1 MLKVIAKAAL
11 AGGLLVS
18 TVAAANAGEN
28 AWYVSGAGGVSF
40 FNDANFDLSGGGG
53 DFEASYNPGFAFV
66 AAGGRQFDFGLRVE
80 GEIGYRQASVDT
92 VKFSGA
98 SGSTTASGHS
108 SALSFMAN
116 GLYDFD
122 LGSRFKPYL
131 GGGIGFANVSASNIS
146 ALGSTLVDDS
156 AVVFAYQAIGGLGY
170 AVTPQFTAFVEYRYF
185 ATTDPSFSQAGG
197 TVDSQFQTN
206 NVMLGVRYAF

>member
-1 MLKVIAKAAL
+1 MPKMIAKAAL
-11 AGGLLVS
+11 ACGLLLSSV
-18 TVAAANAGEN
+18 VAANAGEN
-28 AWYVSGAGGVSF
+28 AWYVSGAGGMSF
-40 FNDANFDLSGGGG
+40 FNDADNSLSGGS
-53 DFEASYNPGFAFV
+53 FEASYNPGFAFV

-98 SGSTTASGHS
+98 TGSLDGSGHS

-131 GGGIGFANVSASNIS
+131 GGGIGFANVSANNIK
-146 ALGSTLVDDS
+146 ALNTTLVDDS

-185 ATTDPSFSQAGG
+185 ATSNPKFSQAGG
-197 TVDSQFQTN
+197 TVESEFQTN